1 MFNFEEASQKGK
13 EVMEGVLK
21 SYADVTKGFQVI
33 AEEAAEFSKK
43 SFEEGVAHIE
53 AITSVKSPEAAFELQ
68 TSFLRA
74 SYERTVS
81 EMSRIGE
88 LYVDLAKTAYKPFE
102 APVAKAAAPAAKPA
116 KAAAPAAA
124 PADAASAA

>member
-43 SFEEGVAHIE
+43 SFEDGVAHLE
-53 AITSVKSPEAAFELQ
+53 AITSIKSPEAAFELQ
-68 TSFLRA
+68 TTFLRA

-81 EMSRIGE
+81 EMTRIGE
-88 LYVDLAKTAYKPFE
+88 LYVDLAKSAYKPFE

-116 KAAAPAAA
+116 KAAAAA
-124 PADAASAA
+124 PADTASAA